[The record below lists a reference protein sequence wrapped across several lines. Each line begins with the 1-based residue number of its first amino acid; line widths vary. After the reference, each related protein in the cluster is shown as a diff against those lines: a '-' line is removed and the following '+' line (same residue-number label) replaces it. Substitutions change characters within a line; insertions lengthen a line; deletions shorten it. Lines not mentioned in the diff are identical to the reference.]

1 MVKEHIP
8 SVDELLEALGLA
20 PMSQISLTLR
30 KFKIGRPLTDLK
42 GNPIA
47 MYARK
52 RPLKTI
58 AEELGISIHKLK
70 RMLRVVKK
78 DGIDGL

>member
-1 MVKEHIP
+1 M
-8 SVDELLEALGLA
+8 A
-20 PMSQISLTLR
+20 T
-30 KFKIGRPLTDLK
+30 
-42 GNPIA
+42 
-47 MYARK
+47 YARK
-52 RPLKTI
+52 RPLRTI